1 MAGFI
6 TIDNIEIDVVR
17 QKGRRRL
24 SLSVNQKK
32 GRAQVAIPWFC
43 PIFVAKK
50 FVSEH
55 IVWLK
60 KNLEVM
66 PLKKRFG
73 AGLIICILGK
83 ELTVFQTEEKK
94 GVFIDGDKLYV
105 SGKPEF
111 CHRRVKDFIKKE
123 FYNYAYEKASEYA
136 NQTGKDFTHITIR
149 DTSSRW
155 GSCSSSGTLSFCWR
169 LALAPTFVIDY
180 VIAHEVAHLSQ
191 MNHSVFF
198 WSKVK
203 QINNDTYIAKKWLK
217 QNSLY
222 LHSFE

>member
-6 TIDNIEIDVVR
+6 TIDDIEIDIVR

-24 SLSVNQKK
+24 SLSVNPKT
-32 GRAQVAIPWFC
+32 GRAQVAIPWLC
-43 PIFVAKK
+43 PVFMAKNFAK
-50 FVSEH
+50 EH

-60 KNLEVM
+60 KNLEIM
-66 PLKKRFG
+66 PSKKRFE
-73 AGLIICILGK
+73 AGLKVSILGK
-83 ELTVFQTEEKK
+83 ELTIFQTQEKR
-94 GVFIDGDKLYV
+94 GVFIDKDKLYV
-105 SGKPEF
+105 SGNPEF
-111 CHRRVKDFIKKE
+111 CHRRVEDFIKKE
-123 FYNYAYEKASEYA
+123 FYNYAYEKALEYA
-136 NQTGKDFTHITIR
+136 KQTGKKFTHITVR

-155 GSCSSSGTLSFCWR
+155 GSCSSSGALSFCWR

-203 QINNDTYIAKKWLK
+203 QINNDTYAAKKWLK
-217 QNSLY
+217 QNSPY